1 MWGLGGPR
9 VVVFGVF
16 VGNGAVV
23 VAFVDVVVVAV
34 VVAVVADVVTMV
46 IPHPEGQIC
55 LVTFR

>member
-9 VVVFGVF
+9 VVVFGVV

-23 VAFVDVVVVAV
+23 VSF

>member
-9 VVVFGVF
+9 VVVFGVV
-16 VGNGAVV
+16 VGNGTVV
-23 VAFVDVVVVAV
+23 VAFVDV
-34 VVAVVADVVTMV
+34 VVADVVTMV

>member
-9 VVVFGVF
+9 VVVFGEV
-16 VGNGAVV
+16 VGNGTVV
-23 VAFVDVVVVAV
+23 VAFVDVVVVA
-34 VVAVVADVVTMV
+34 VVTMV

>member
-9 VVVFGVF
+9 VVVFGVV
-16 VGNGAVV
+16 VGNGTVV
-23 VAFVDVVVVAV
+23 VAFVDVV